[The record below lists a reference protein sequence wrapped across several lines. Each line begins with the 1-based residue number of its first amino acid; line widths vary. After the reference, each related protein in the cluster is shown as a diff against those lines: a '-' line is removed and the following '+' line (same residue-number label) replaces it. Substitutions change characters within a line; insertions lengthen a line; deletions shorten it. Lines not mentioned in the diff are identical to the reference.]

1 MKYIGTPRVS
11 FYFLQKKNAHILAAF
26 ALLFI
31 NMTDFAFSEDA
42 FKDVPLSADER
53 EWIVENPVIR
63 ISNPAEIAPFNFTQ
77 NGRVEGLAIDY
88 LKLITSKVGLQIESS
103 EEEPWAMAMER
114 FHQKKIDLLHS
125 VVMNEERSRY
135 IEFTSPYIEAPIVII
150 GREGSSKIQ
159 KLDDLRDKKIALVT
173 GYAMTTEYRQLYPDL
188 DYVEFDTLRDA
199 LQALSSSQVDVFT
212 GNMVTINYT
221 SLKYFIPNLEVIG
234 QETFLSNQFMI
245 HRLGALKEN
254 KILIDI
260 LSKAMKT
267 VTNADFFEISQ
278 KWQTDNIINQ
288 DFNIGLTQD
297 EQNWLNNNKTIKVAL
312 DPMLNPLVF
321 IDDNGK
327 ISGITGDYLN
337 ILSKKLG
344 VSFEWLGNKTF
355 AEGMERTIAEE
366 AHMVALL
373 SATEEREKFLIFTEP
388 HAGITQM
395 IFSRDD
401 GDFYGTLDALA
412 GKKAAQVTSYVST
425 SNIRRDHPEIDIIEV
440 NSVPEALQL
449 ISTGQADA
457 HIGSVP
463 ITTFASTVEGIT
475 NISVV
480 GEAGYRSEN
489 AMGIRSNLPLFASAM
504 QKAMK
509 SISAQQRAEISRRW
523 LGIQAKPAVDY
534 KLVWQIIA
542 AAAAIIAFFIYS
554 NQRLQESRKRAEA
567 ANNAKSNF
575 LANMSHE
582 IRTPLNAIM
591 GFSDAMLAGLG
602 GEVNNPKH
610 KEYLKDIKNSGE
622 HLATVIKDIL
632 DLSKIESGKWV
643 LQEQSFL
650 LDHCVEDALKIV
662 AAQAENKNIEI
673 DLDVNQHTKIF
684 GDDHAFRRVII
695 NLLSN
700 AIKFTKDNGHV
711 RCSVKHIK
719 TGGLRLEIKDNG
731 IGIPADR
738 LEDVL
743 NPFEQSHT
751 DYQLNEEGTGLGLP
765 IVKNLVELHGGSFKL
780 DSKVGVGTT
789 ASIHLPQ
796 NRLVA

>member
-1 MKYIGTPRVS
+1 METPRVP
-11 FYFLQKKNAHILAAF
+11 FYVLHKKLTFILVSIAMLVISVPF
-26 ALLFI
+26 
-31 NMTDFAFSEDA
+31 TAFSEEALDT
-42 FKDVPLSADER
+42 VPLTAEEL
-53 EWIVENPVIR
+53 EWIAQNPVVR
-63 ISNPAEIAPFNFTQ
+63 ISNPSGIAPFNFTQ
-77 NGRVEGLAIDY
+77 NGRVEGLVIDY
-88 LKLITSKVGLQIESS
+88 LNLITSKVGLTIESS
-103 EEEPWAMAMER
+103 TEEPWAKAMEQ
-114 FHQKKIDLLHS
+114 FNQNEIDLIHS
-125 VVMNEERSRY
+125 AVMNEERSEY
-135 IEFTSPYIEAPIVII
+135 IEFTAPYIEAPIVII
-150 GREGSSKIQ
+150 GRAGSPKIRTI
-159 KLDDLRDKKIALVT
+159 DDFVGKKIALVS
-173 GYAMTTEYRQLYPDL
+173 GYSMSTEYHRLYPGL

-199 LQALSSSQVDVFT
+199 LQALSSSQVDVFA
-212 GNMVTINYT
+212 GNLITINYT
-221 SLKYFIPNLEVIG
+221 ALKYFVPNLEVIG
-234 QETFLSNQFMI
+234 QETFLTDSIMA
-245 HRLGALKEN
+245 HRFGALKEN

-260 LSKAMKT
+260 LRKAMQM
-267 VTNADFFEISQ
+267 VTNDEFFEISQ
-278 KWQTDNIINQ
+278 KWQADNIINK

-297 EQNWLNNNKTIKVAL
+297 ELNWLNENKTIKVAL
-312 DPMLNPLVF
+312 DPKLNPMVF
-321 IDDNGK
+321 IDTNGK
-327 ISGITGDYLN
+327 ISGMTGDYLD
-337 ILSKKLG
+337 IVSEKLG
-344 VSFEWLGNKTF
+344 VSFEWIGNQTF

-373 SATEEREKFLIFTEP
+373 SPTEERKKFLTFTEP

-401 GDFYGTLDALA
+401 GDFYGTLDALS
-412 GKKAAQVTSYVST
+412 GKKVAQVRSYDST
-425 SNIRRDHPEIDIIEV
+425 GNIRRDYPEIEIIEV
-440 NSVPEALQL
+440 DSVPEALQL
-449 ISTGQADA
+449 ISTGQADG
-457 HIGSVP
+457 HVGSVP
-463 ITTFASTVEGIT
+463 ITTFASTAEGIT
-475 NISVV
+475 NINVV

-509 SISAQQRAEISRRW
+509 SINAQQKAEISRRW
-523 LGIQAKPAVDY
+523 LGIQAKPFVDY

-542 AAAAIIAFFIYS
+542 AAAAIIVFFMYS
-554 NQRLQESRKRAEA
+554 NHRLQESRKRAEA

-602 GEVNNPKH
+602 GEVSNPKH

-650 LDHCVEDALKIV
+650 LNHCVEDALKIV

-673 DLDVNQHTKIF
+673 DLNVKQPTKIF

-700 AIKFTKDNGHV
+700 SIKFTKNNGHV
-711 RCSVKHIK
+711 RCSVEHKK
-719 TGGLRLEIKDNG
+719 TGGICLEIKDNG

-751 DYQLNEEGTGLGLP
+751 DHQLDEEGTGLGLP

-780 DSKVGVGTT
+780 DSEVGVGTT
-789 ASIHLPQ
+789 ATIHLPQ
-796 NRLVA
+796 ERLVA